1 MSQDYKILHSYSVGS
16 TNDLAEATLSREAVD
31 EFTVFFADYQTNG
44 KGIGHNIW
52 ESNMGENLLISI
64 VLHPVFL
71 NPADQFMINKIVSLG
86 VCKCLDKYI
95 IGQRITIKWP
105 NDVWVGFGKIA
116 GILSRNLIM
125 GNRFETCIVGI
136 GLNINQQNFSPE
148 IPNPVS
154 MYQIAHR
161 AFDRNE
167 VLKQLIDDVK
177 HFYSLLKKNLI
188 EAINQYYLE
197 RLLFYNTSATFI
209 ADDQEFTGIIKGVD
223 EFGLLL
229 VEVEE
234 NVRRYNIKD
243 ISLKVH

>member
-95 IGQRITIKWP
+95 TGQRITIKWP

-177 HFYSLLKKNLI
+177 HFYSLLKKI
-188 EAINQYYLE
+188 
-197 RLLFYNTSATFI
+197 
-209 ADDQEFTGIIKGVD
+209 
-223 EFGLLL
+223 
-229 VEVEE
+229 
-234 NVRRYNIKD
+234 
-243 ISLKVH
+243 